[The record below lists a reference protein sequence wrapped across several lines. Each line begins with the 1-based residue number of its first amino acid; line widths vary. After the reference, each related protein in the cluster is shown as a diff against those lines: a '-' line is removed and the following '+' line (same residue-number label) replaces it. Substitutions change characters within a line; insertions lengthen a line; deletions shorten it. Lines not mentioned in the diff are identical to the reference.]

1 MRDRIPAGIA
11 VVPVAITLGVIVT
24 MAVLVLQITLRPW
37 AGTDS
42 GYDTHLNY
50 STVGDDYSRTNV
62 ARVGAAPDSPGW
74 VPAPSADPEDPMTV
88 WVGYGCASCH
98 GLDGTSGLVGSQDIG
113 EVTFEEL
120 FDLIREGP
128 EGMPA
133 YEAHVLGDDRIAGIA
148 ALFGIN
154 KPQSIAGSTATRSGT
169 APVPNLA
176 STSTPAPLAPTPDNP
191 ATPAGE
197 ATSTATPGAGGT
209 STPAPDVQPS
219 PTAIP
224 DGPAPLELP
233 VTVTA
238 ATASIVVD
246 GLDDDWAAIQPASV
260 VYKPIGPIPGKKVPD
275 LDPITGQFSV
285 ATDDQ
290 NIYVMLQV
298 DDDYD
303 FVPGDRKRSSKVAV
317 MFLIEPD
324 AAPHMGTTE
333 EDQRTS
339 LGMVDI
345 WHWTLDCGPGEL
357 AGGRGS
363 GVSGGNDPVCNL
375 DDEYALTPKDL
386 EDDDSSQAEN
396 SLQGV
401 WNHSGASGGN
411 GSEGRWTFEFSR
423 PLVTGDPH
431 DVRLASGSTFKVAL
445 AYWDADESA
454 KGWTDLGH
462 LQTSWM
468 GWIEVTLP

>member
-1 MRDRIPAGIA
+1 M
-11 VVPVAITLGVIVT
+11 
-24 MAVLVLQITLRPW
+24 
-37 AGTDS
+37 
-42 GYDTHLNY
+42 
-50 STVGDDYSRTNV
+50 
-62 ARVGAAPDSPGW
+62 
-74 VPAPSADPEDPMTV
+74 
-88 WVGYGCASCH
+88 
-98 GLDGTSGLVGSQDIG
+98 
-113 EVTFEEL
+113 
-120 FDLIREGP
+120 
-128 EGMPA
+128 
-133 YEAHVLGDDRIAGIA
+133 
-148 ALFGIN
+148 
-154 KPQSIAGSTATRSGT
+154 
-169 APVPNLA
+169 
-176 STSTPAPLAPTPDNP
+176 
-191 ATPAGE
+191 
-197 ATSTATPGAGGT
+197 
-209 STPAPDVQPS
+209 
-219 PTAIP
+219 
-224 DGPAPLELP
+224 
-233 VTVTA
+233 TVTA
-238 ATASIVVD
+238 ATASIAVD

-357 AGGRGS
+357 AGARGS

-401 WNHSGASGGN
+401 WNHSGSSGGN